1 MFKIL
6 FHDFSILLNL
16 YNAFLINN
24 FAGSQLVL
32 QIFYFMVGG
41 AIKLEKL
48 HLIDIYLIQFSLINS
63 PASKFM

>member
-1 MFKIL
+1 
-6 FHDFSILLNL
+6 
-16 YNAFLINN
+16 
-24 FAGSQLVL
+24 
-32 QIFYFMVGG
+32 MVGG